1 MKKEKTMFLPVTVH
15 GEDVIIDY
23 FKKDIIFPNRNDDND
38 FDMEKASNIAVWL
51 KAEGFLDGM
60 EIESVD
66 SKSP

>member
-1 MKKEKTMFLPVTVH
+1 MFLPVTVH